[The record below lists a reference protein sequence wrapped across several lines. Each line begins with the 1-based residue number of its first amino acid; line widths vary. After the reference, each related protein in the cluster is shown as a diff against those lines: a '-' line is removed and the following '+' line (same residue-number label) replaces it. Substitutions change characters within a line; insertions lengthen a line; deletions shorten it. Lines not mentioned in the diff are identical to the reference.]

1 MSLLLS
7 NLLTINIRLLPTCIW
22 SREALAAKPSQYA
35 GNQTWATGNSER
47 LGSGEATVGID
58 RSAPLLS
65 FRGSPSRGEWE
76 T

>member
-7 NLLTINIRLLPTCIW
+7 NLLAINIRLLPTCIW
-22 SREALAAKPSQYA
+22 SREALAAKPSQCA
-35 GNQTWATGNSER
+35 GNQTWATGKSER

-58 RSAPLLS
+58 RSAPLFS
-65 FRGSPSRGEWE
+65 FRGSPLRGEWE